1 MNVKTNTSQERKC
14 SARQRLSGLGSDCE
28 GAKSAGRRGHRRFHH
43 EFSGQTVSGGVS
55 ASTGGTTG
63 LNVEG
68 IPYAWAAE
76 LYYSRSVCDPIKT
89 PMRKHLTSQ
98 LLKAFFNHKLTEYG
112 KMTTLHIDTQ
122 AKHISLT
129 ANLLGETEPIDASMR
144 YMLEESDGRTFF
156 VPQELDCSRQWL
168 SLLAQ
173 QMLKDNVI
181 RFEIPDGIATTVLK
195 MLKI

>member
-1 MNVKTNTSQERKC
+1 VPAGVARSTNIRTDTGASLAPWPAPKPQAARIMLFPGQHTS
-14 SARQRLSGLGSDCE
+14 
-28 GAKSAGRRGHRRFHH
+28 HH
-43 EFSGQTVSGGVS
+43 Q
-55 ASTGGTTG
+55 
-63 LNVEG
+63 N
-68 IPYAWAAE
+68 
-76 LYYSRSVCDPIKT
+76 
-89 PMRKHLTSQ
+89 PMRNRLASQ
-98 LLKAFFNHKLTEYG
+98 LLKALLNHKLKEYG

-129 ANLLGETEPIDASMR
+129 ANLLGETEPIDATMR
-144 YMLEESDGRTFF
+144 YVLEESDGRTFF

-181 RFEIPDGIATTVLK
+181 RFEIPSGIATTVLK

>member
-1 MNVKTNTSQERKC
+1 MGSEISKRVFRI
-14 SARQRLSGLGSDCE
+14 ARVSELSYNQFLG
-28 GAKSAGRRGHRRFHH
+28 
-43 EFSGQTVSGGVS
+43 
-55 ASTGGTTG
+55 
-63 LNVEG
+63 
-68 IPYAWAAE
+68 
-76 LYYSRSVCDPIKT
+76 DPAIQSKT
-89 PMRKHLTSQ
+89 PMRKRLTSQ
-98 LLKAFFNHKLTEYG
+98 LLKAFLNHKLKEYG

-129 ANLLGETEPIDASMR
+129 ANLLGETEPIDARMK
-144 YMLEESDGRTFF
+144 YVLEESDGRTFF